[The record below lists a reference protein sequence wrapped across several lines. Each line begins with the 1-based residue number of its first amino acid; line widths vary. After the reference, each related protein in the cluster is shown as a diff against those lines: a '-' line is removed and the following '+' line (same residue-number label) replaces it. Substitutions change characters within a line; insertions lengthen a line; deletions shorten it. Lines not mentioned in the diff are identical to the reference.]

1 MAMGSAKRS
10 NRSRLTRVS
19 VPGRLVHFEATDSVS
34 LAGILFEPRLRKRRQ
49 AVVFLHGTG
58 GASVFEA
65 PRTLSLAEEFV
76 ARRLSYFPFN
86 NRGAQVIRR
95 LRSRTSPDL
104 LGGMAHELIRDSI
117 HDIDG
122 CVRFLR
128 ADGYRDITLVGH
140 STGANK
146 IAVYNFYKPRN
157 PVTRYVLLAG
167 GDDVGLMYDKLGA
180 RRFRSVLRQARERR
194 RSDELA
200 PPSIYGLPISWRAL
214 HDMINPDGDYNVFP
228 FLEAWKRVRLSRKPL
243 FRHLKTIRKPT
254 LVIYGEND
262 EYCFGDVAGCLRA
275 LADALGPRT
284 NVESVVMAGA
294 THGFGGYEQE
304 LATLIADWIE
314 S

>member
-1 MAMGSAKRS
+1 MGSAKRS

-19 VPGRLVHFEATDSVS
+19 APGRLVHFEATDSVL
-34 LAGILFEPRLRKRRQ
+34 LAGMLFEPRLRKRRQ

-65 PRTLSLAEEFV
+65 PRTLPLAEEFV
-76 ARRLSYFPFN
+76 ARRFTYFPFN

-95 LRSRTSPDL
+95 LRSRTSMEL

-117 HDIDG
+117 DDIDG

-128 ADGYRDITLVGH
+128 GAGYRDVTLVGH

-157 PVTRYVLLAG
+157 AVTRYVLLAG
-167 GDDVGLMYDKLGA
+167 GDDVGLMYERLGA
-180 RRFRSVLRQARERR
+180 RRFQSVLQHARARR

-200 PPSIYGLPISWRAL
+200 PSSIYGLPMSWRSL

-228 FLEAWKRVRLSRKPL
+228 FLEAWKGVRLSRKPL
-243 FRHLKTIRKPT
+243 FRHVKSIRKPT

-262 EYCFGDVAGCLRA
+262 EYCFGDVARCVRV
-275 LADALGPRT
+275 LADAVGPRT
-284 NVESVVMAGA
+284 NFESVVMAGA
-294 THGFGGYEQE
+294 THGFGGYERE
-304 LATLIADWIE
+304 LARLIADWIE